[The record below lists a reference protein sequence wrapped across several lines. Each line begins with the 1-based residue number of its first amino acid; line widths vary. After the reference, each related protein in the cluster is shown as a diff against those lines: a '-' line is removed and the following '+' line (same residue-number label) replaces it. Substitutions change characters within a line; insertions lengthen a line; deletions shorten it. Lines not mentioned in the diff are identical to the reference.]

1 MRDNIDFSYLVQ
13 GYISNT
19 LSEEEKR
26 LLLES
31 LNDRENISKLSEM
44 FAGWY
49 NQAAQEGFDYDKEK
63 VDGMI
68 RDILANSSR
77 SKLSAVITEPLSSK
91 TIEDPAIE
99 NNAAGYN
106 RNKIKLLSR
115 SWFRYAAA
123 AILFIGVG
131 AAIYFNN
138 RTTIKEPQVAQ
149 VKTGSKT
156 IYCQV
161 PIKQCLP

>member
-91 TIEDPAIE
+91 TI
-99 NNAAGYN
+99 
-106 RNKIKLLSR
+106 
-115 SWFRYAAA
+115 
-123 AILFIGVG
+123 
-131 AAIYFNN
+131 
-138 RTTIKEPQVAQ
+138 
-149 VKTGSKT
+149 
-156 IYCQV
+156 
-161 PIKQCLP
+161 